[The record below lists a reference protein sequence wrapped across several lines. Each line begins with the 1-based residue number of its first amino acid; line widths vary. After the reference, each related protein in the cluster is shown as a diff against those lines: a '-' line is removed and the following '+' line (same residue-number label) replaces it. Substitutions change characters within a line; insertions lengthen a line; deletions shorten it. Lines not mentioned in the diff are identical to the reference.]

1 MESNSAASN
10 GTASDGVASDGEVS
24 DGAISGGV
32 VSDRV
37 ASGPAVSTAAGYRKR
52 RDDQRADSRVR
63 ILDAA
68 VDCLIEGGFS
78 HATTPRIEARAGIS
92 HGGLLH
98 HFPSRSA
105 LLVAAAQHIAALRLA
120 ATRER
125 ADEILRSH
133 PEGPE
138 RLQLMVELLWSTFH
152 EPHWWAAVE
161 LWTASRTNDDI
172 ADSLL
177 PEERRLGGLIRSQ
190 MDEMFGPVHTSHPRY
205 PQVRDL
211 LLSSMRGIALTY
223 TFDRR
228 DHRQDPHVQAWKDL
242 VTVMLAP

>member
-1 MESNSAASN
+1 MMSTDAA
-10 GTASDGVASDGEVS
+10 E
-24 DGAISGGV
+24 
-32 VSDRV
+32 
-37 ASGPAVSTAAGYRKR
+37 GYRKR

-78 HATTPRIEARAGIS
+78 TATTPRIEARAGIS

-98 HFPSRSA
+98 HFPSRGA
-105 LLVAAAQHIAALRLA
+105 LLVAASQHIAARRIA
-120 ATRER
+120 AARQR
-125 ADEILRSH
+125 AEQIALSH

-138 RLQLMVELLWSTFH
+138 RLLPMVELLWSTFH

-161 LWTASRTNDDI
+161 LWTASRTNDEI
-172 ADSLL
+172 AASLL
-177 PEERRLGGLIRSQ
+177 PEERRLGAVIRTL
-190 MDEMFGPVHTSHPRY
+190 MDEMFGPVYAAHPRY
-205 PQVRDL
+205 PQVREL

-228 DHRQDPHVQAWKDL
+228 DPRHDPHVATWTAL
-242 VTVMLAP
+242 VTVMLEG

>member
-1 MESNSAASN
+1 MMTTEAA
-10 GTASDGVASDGEVS
+10 E
-24 DGAISGGV
+24 
-32 VSDRV
+32 
-37 ASGPAVSTAAGYRKR
+37 GYRKR

-78 HATTPRIEARAGIS
+78 HATTPRIEARAEIS

-98 HFPSRSA
+98 HFPSRGA
-105 LLVAAAQHIAALRLA
+105 LLVAASQHIAARRIA
-120 ATRER
+120 AARER
-125 ADEILRSH
+125 AEEIVRSH
-133 PEGPE
+133 PEGPD
-138 RLQLMVELLWSTFH
+138 RLLAMVELLWSTFH

-161 LWTASRTNDDI
+161 LWTASRTNDEI
-172 ADSLL
+172 AESLL
-177 PEERRLGGLIRSQ
+177 PEERRLGAVVRGL
-190 MDEMFGPVHTSHPRY
+190 MDEMFGPVHAAHPRY

-228 DHRQDPHVQAWKDL
+228 DPRQDPHVATWAAL
-242 VTVMLAP
+242 VTLMLEV